1 MVILL
6 FYHATTMQLGAQL
19 SIGDCCYAAIFHEM
33 DLEAFWP
40 ICTRG
45 DWAPPVQTAMG
56 EPYAPAPL
64 LRLLGCM
71 ELTVRLA
78 TYSGHDAT
86 SKLQTL
92 TSQCHYA
99 LTFHEECRASMHAH
113 DDWHIFEDA
122 RATLD
127 YVLIG
132 EVECPLAVQS
142 YYHCIHSAATG
153 QWLHAQ
159 LTVIWLFLVGA
170 NLAAL

>member
-1 MVILL
+1 MAHL
-6 FYHATTMQLGAQL
+6 HARGLGA
-19 SIGDCCYAAIFHEM
+19 
-33 DLEAFWP
+33 
-40 ICTRG
+40 TRE
-45 DWAPPVQTAMG
+45 TAMG

-64 LRLLGCM
+64 IRLLGCM
-71 ELTVRLA
+71 ELTVHLA

-132 EVECPLAVQS
+132 EVECPLAESVVEPTHVADLPPAAAPAAKRRVTQS
-142 YYHCIHSAATG
+142 VCPEC
-153 QWLHAQ
+153 LHR
-159 LTVIWLFLVGA
+159 FS
-170 NLAAL
+170 NLAKHMGWCCPNLKRKPGNPQGWQINGKWSAGQRS

>member
-1 MVILL
+1 MAHL
-6 FYHATTMQLGAQL
+6 HARGLGA
-19 SIGDCCYAAIFHEM
+19 
-33 DLEAFWP
+33 
-40 ICTRG
+40 TRE
-45 DWAPPVQTAMG
+45 TAMG

-64 LRLLGCM
+64 IRLLGCM
-71 ELTVRLA
+71 ELTVHLA

-132 EVECPLAVQS
+132 EVECPLAESVVEPT
-142 YYHCIHSAATG
+142 HVADLPATLRAEAKRFCQEASCDTNWCSEALRG
-153 QWLHAQ
+153 EA
-159 LTVIWLFLVGA
+159 IGA
-170 NLAAL
+170 GTAG